1 MLRCVQNCGREG
13 FWCVHCPVKQES
25 SEGVLG
31 QVGWEVWSLVMGFR
45 EDVAGAKG
53 PLRSLVGGVTMK
65 ATSQEDLGRGL
76 QAGRIGV

>member
-1 MLRCVQNCGREG
+1 
-13 FWCVHCPVKQES
+13 
-25 SEGVLG
+25 
-31 QVGWEVWSLVMGFR
+31 MGFR

-65 ATSQEDLGRGL
+65 ATSQEDLGRGF